1 MREIFASF
9 FSAFCFLFVRPF
21 ISLIFIKKIEG
32 KENIPKKNFILAANH
47 QSHLDQLF
55 TGYLCTPRRFT
66 YIGQTDRYQGLE
78 KFLLK
83 LLYLLW
89 GVIPVN
95 RKDKISRKK
104 ALERCIFAL
113 KQGFILIIYPEGT
126 RTRTGKLQKGK
137 CGIGKIFLATKK
149 PILPVGIKGAFELLP
164 PGGKLK
170 IKKNIEIK
178 IGKPLFFEKNSS
190 PEEITKKVIEEIANL
205 LGQKSPYK
213 EKELCEK

>member
-1 MREIFASF
+1 MREILASF

-32 KENIPKKNFILAANH
+32 KENIPKENFILAANH

-55 TGYLCTPRRFT
+55 TGYLCTPRKFT
-66 YIGQTDRYQGLE
+66 YIGQTDRYEGLE
-78 KFLLK
+78 KFFLK

-95 RKDKISRKK
+95 RKDKASRKK

-113 KQGFILIIYPEGT
+113 KKGFILIIYPEGT
-126 RTRTGKLQKGK
+126 RTRTGKIQKGK

-170 IKKNIEIK
+170 IKKIIEIK
-178 IGKPLFFEKNSS
+178 IGKPLFFEENSS
-190 PEEITKKVIEEIANL
+190 PEEIAKKVIEEIASL